1 VSTAPVKS
9 SHPPFRVLLLRVL
22 GAELVVWILL
32 WLLQSRYSG

>member
-1 VSTAPVKS
+1 MSSSSTPS

-32 WLLQSRYSG
+32 WLLQTRYTG